1 MKTVPCRLPM
11 VCSLAGSKNL
21 FGLLFSFLDSCRVNG
36 VFVVV
41 VVVVFDFLFV
51 VTVVVA

>member
-21 FGLLFSFLDSCRVNG
+21 FGLLFSFLDGFRVNG
-36 VFVVV
+36 VF

-51 VTVVVA
+51 VAVVVA